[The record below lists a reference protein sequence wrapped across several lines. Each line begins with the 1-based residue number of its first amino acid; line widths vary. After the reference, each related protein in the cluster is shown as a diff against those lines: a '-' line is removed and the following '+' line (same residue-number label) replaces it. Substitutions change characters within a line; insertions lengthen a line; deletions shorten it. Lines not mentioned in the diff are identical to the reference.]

1 MKNRGLV
8 IAAALL
14 LSLSAAVAGPRDLL
28 VFYPGAPGSP
38 EDAASV
44 MAEFGE
50 CLAKAAGWPAG
61 ALKVSFEN
69 DLQLGLGA
77 IQRDK
82 PGFALV
88 GLPVYLAQAGKL
100 KLKLVAQSLP
110 AGGKTDGYYLLG
122 RKADGPANLNAAK
135 GLKLISNLL
144 YDKTFVSRI
153 VLGGMDLEKNFKLKE
168 VSSGLRAIKQVVSE
182 EKKADLVLLDQHQH
196 DSLGTLDE
204 AKLLKQ
210 VHRSPDLPT
219 APVVAF
225 DGVASD
231 ADIAALKKALLGMG
245 ADKSAEALCETMT
258 LKGFAEPDAAAYEA
272 ARKLYGE

>member
-1 MKNRGLV
+1 MKYRGTAT
-8 IAAALL
+8 IAALL
-14 LSLSAAVAGPRDLL
+14 LGLSAAVAGPRDLL

-44 MAEFGE
+44 MSEFGAY
-50 CLAKAAGWPAG
+50 LAKAAGWPAG
-61 ALKVSFEN
+61 SLKVSFEN

-110 AGGKTDGYYLLG
+110 AGRKTDGYYILG
-122 RKADGPANLNAAK
+122 RKADGPADLKAAK

-144 YDKTFVSRI
+144 YDKTFISRA
-153 VLGGMDLEKNFKLKE
+153 VLGGMNVEENFKLKE
-168 VSSGLRAIKQVVSE
+168 VSSGLRAIKAVAGE
-182 EKKADLVLLDQHQH
+182 EKKADLMLLDQHQH

-204 AKLLKQ
+204 SKLLKQ

-219 APVVAF
+219 APLVALE
-225 DGVASD
+225 GVATD

-245 ADKSAEALCETMT
+245 GDKSTEALRETMT
-258 LKGFAEPDAAAYEA
+258 LTGFAEPDAAAYEA
-272 ARKLYGE
+272 VRKLFDE

>member
-1 MKNRGLV
+1 MKYRGTAT
-8 IAAALL
+8 IAALL
-14 LSLSAAVAGPRDLL
+14 LGLSAAVAGPRDLL

-44 MAEFGE
+44 MAELGA
-50 CLAKAAGWPAG
+50 CLAKAAGWPTG
-61 ALKVSFEN
+61 SLKVTFEN
-69 DLQLGLGA
+69 DLEAGLAA
-77 IQRDK
+77 INKDK

-100 KLKLVAQSLP
+100 KLKLVAQSHP
-110 AGGKTDGYYLLG
+110 AGRKTDGYYILG
-122 RKADGPANLNAAK
+122 RKTDGPADLKTGK
-135 GLKLISNLL
+135 GLKLTSNLL
-144 YDKTFVSRI
+144 YDKTFISRVI
-153 VLGGMDLEKNFKLKE
+153 LGGMNVEETFKLKE
-168 VSSGLRAIKQVVSE
+168 VSSGLRAIKAVAGE

-204 AKLLKQ
+204 SKLLKQ

-219 APVVAF
+219 APLVALE
-225 DGVASD
+225 GVATD

-245 ADKSAEALCETMT
+245 ADKSTEALRETMT
-258 LKGFAEPDAAAYEA
+258 LTGFVEPDTAAYDA